1 MPPAPGSG
9 SPDGSTPYA
18 RSRIQDDVQVV
29 GHDGKGVYAPRTA
42 KRGSTE
48 VFSKPIP
55 VDIIANDVLTTV
67 AAGHDVVDS
76 IRVLEA

>member
-1 MPPAPGSG
+1 M
-9 SPDGSTPYA
+9 
-18 RSRIQDDVQVV
+18 V

-55 VDIIANDVLTTV
+55 VDIIANDLLTTV

>member
-1 MPPAPGSG
+1 M
-9 SPDGSTPYA
+9 
-18 RSRIQDDVQVV
+18 V